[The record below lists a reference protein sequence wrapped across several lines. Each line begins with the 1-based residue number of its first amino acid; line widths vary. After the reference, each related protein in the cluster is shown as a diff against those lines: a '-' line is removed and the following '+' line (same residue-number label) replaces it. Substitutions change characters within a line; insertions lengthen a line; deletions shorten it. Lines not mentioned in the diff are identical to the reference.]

1 VRSVITT
8 AQSFIR
14 IEAASG
20 VVLLLASIAAM
31 VWANSPWSDA
41 YFDLWHTRISI
52 DASIVHINLDLRSWV
67 NDALMTVFFLVV
79 GLEIKRE
86 LVHGGLRD
94 RRSVAL
100 PAVAAVGGMAL
111 PAAIYALFNAGEP
124 TLQGW
129 GVPMATDI
137 AFAMGVLSLLG
148 RRVPTSAKVFLLTL
162 AIADDIGAILV
173 IAFFY
178 TSDMNLLALGIA
190 GLMLATI
197 VLLNR
202 SGVRNVNVYLF
213 FGAVMWLGMLESG
226 IHATLTG
233 VVLGLLAPATHFY
246 NPATFANV
254 AEDLVSRFRLA
265 QETENIEAQE
275 AILAQV
281 EDLSQGT
288 EAPLD
293 RLERSLHPWV
303 SFGIVPLFALANA
316 GVYIS
321 GAVAEAAIQSPI
333 SQGVAF
339 ALLFGKPAGIFLF
352 TFLAVKLRLCEMPPG
367 TTWLHILGIGMLGG
381 IGFTVSLLITGLAF
395 ESALLADEAKLGVL
409 CGSIVSGIVGFAF
422 LWLTRSRAVEA
433 ERELA
438 AAANKEPSVLR

>member
-1 VRSVITT
+1 MHRVLAT

-31 VWANSPWSDA
+31 VWANSPWNDA
-41 YFDLWHTRISI
+41 YFDLWHTHISV
-52 DASIVHINLDLRSWV
+52 DASILNINLDLREWV
-67 NDALMTVFFLVV
+67 NDGLMTIFFFLV

-86 LVHGGLRD
+86 MAHGELSSP
-94 RRSVAL
+94 RRAL
-100 PAVAAVGGMAL
+100 L
-111 PAAIYALFNAGEP
+111 PAAAALGGMVAPALIYSVFNLGGDGAR
-124 TLQGW
+124 GW

-137 AFAMGVLSLLG
+137 AFAVGVLSLLS
-148 RRVPTSAKVFLLTL
+148 RRVPFNVKIFLLAL

-178 TSDMNLLALGIA
+178 TTDMNFLALGIA
-190 GLMLATI
+190 ALTLLTI
-197 VLLNR
+197 GAFNR
-202 SGVRNVNVYLF
+202 AGVRSVNIYFVL
-213 FGAVMWLGMLESG
+213 GAIMWIGMLESG

-233 VVLGLLAPATHFY
+233 VMLGLLAPATHFY
-246 NPATFANV
+246 NPATFADA
-254 AEDLVSRFRLA
+254 AEDLVGRFRLA
-265 QETENIEAQE
+265 HQAQNIEAQE

-316 GVYIS
+316 GVYVS
-321 GAVAEAAIQSPI
+321 GEVAEAAIQSPV

-339 ALLFGKPAGIFLF
+339 GLLFGKPLGIFLF
-352 TFLAVKLRLCEMPPG
+352 TFLAVKLRLGEMPPG
-367 TTWLHILGIGMLGG
+367 TTWMHILGVGMLGG
-381 IGFTVSLLITGLAF
+381 IGFTVSLLVTGLAF
-395 ESALLADEAKLGVL
+395 ENAALADEAKLGVL
-409 CGSIVSGIVGFAF
+409 CGSIVAGALGFVF
-422 LWLTRSRAVEA
+422 LLLTSSRTREVEPV
-433 ERELA
+433 LA
-438 AAANKEPSVLR
+438 PATTKEPSPLR